1 MKKYREKS
9 WQISVRI
16 DQEAQFF
23 CGIDSVV
30 DHVNI
35 RRSYR
40 LKVLFYQAA
49 ARRVWDGTAEWLK
62 EEIDVWKKKLMEEL
76 KNGGKEVKYDKIE
89 VTQNEESSKEILG
102 NSNRDQ
108 GRVICSFINNGF
120 YIIII
125 VSYCRSKIN

>member
-1 MKKYREKS
+1 
-9 WQISVRI
+9 
-16 DQEAQFF
+16 
-23 CGIDSVV
+23 
-30 DHVNI
+30 
-35 RRSYR
+35 
-40 LKVLFYQAA
+40 
-49 ARRVWDGTAEWLK
+49 
-62 EEIDVWKKKLMEEL
+62 MEEL